1 MTTFTMLM
9 SCSEV
14 FGGSLCHIHECVLM
28 NVFVVYFLLY
38 GLIMFLVGNIYVSA
52 EEVVHGVW

>member
-1 MTTFTMLM
+1 MLM